1 MPVLSDALIIVIIIV
16 ITMMTINNDNNNDT
30 DNFFLFIP
38 KACQQAVGT
47 VACVHEIPP
56 EVIIN
61 KDNS

>member
-1 MPVLSDALIIVIIIV
+1 
-16 ITMMTINNDNNNDT
+16 MMTINNDNNNDT
-30 DNFFLFIP
+30 DKFFLFIP